1 MSFLT
6 IIQRACPL
14 INETKPNSVIGT
26 TTRSLLTLIEIAQEE
41 GEDLAHRH
49 DWQRLTK
56 EKTFSSAATE
66 SQGAVTTLIGSDFDH
81 IKNDTVWNRTRNRR
95 IWPIN
100 EMQWQ
105 ALQSNAISG
114 PDEFFRIRANLFIVY
129 PTMTASQTV
138 ALEYVSKN
146 WCESSGGT
154 GQAAWAADTDVG
166 VLDEQL
172 MQAGIVWR
180 WKRRFGKPDWET
192 DREIYEK
199 RVANAI
205 ARDGA
210 PQRLNLS
217 GPNPIARLLIG
228 TSSVPEGS
236 WTL

>member
-1 MSFLT
+1 MSLLT
-6 IIQRACPL
+6 MIKKVCPV
-14 INETKPNSVIGT
+14 INESVPSTVIGT
-26 TTRSLLTLIEIAQEE
+26 TNRALLTLIELAQEE
-41 GEDLAHRH
+41 GEDLAQAH

-66 SQGAVTTLIGSDFDH
+66 SQGAVTTVIGSDFDH

-100 EMQWQ
+100 DMQWQ
-105 ALQSNAISG
+105 ALQSNEISG
-114 PDEFFRIRANLFIVY
+114 PDEFFRIRENLFIVY

-146 WCESSGGT
+146 WCESSGGA
-154 GQAAWAADTDVG
+154 GQAAWAADADVG
-166 VLDEQL
+166 RLDEKI
-172 MQAGIVWR
+172 MQMGIVWR

-199 RVANAI
+199 RKANAI

-217 GPNPIARLLIG
+217 GPNPIARLLLN
-228 TSSVPEGS
+228 TAAVPEGS
-236 WTL
+236 WSL